1 MENEEKTI
9 FIKFR
14 SKYKSKLI
22 ECYLV
27 YLVVYFQLEVQ
38 MIRFVSS
45 FVLHLLPL
53 VFAGNYEKRKHLE
66 GKLFHRLNHPRRLFK
81 ILTLRVGAYSD

>member
-1 MENEEKTI
+1 
-9 FIKFR
+9 
-14 SKYKSKLI
+14 
-22 ECYLV
+22 
-27 YLVVYFQLEVQ
+27 

>member
-1 MENEEKTI
+1 
-9 FIKFR
+9 
-14 SKYKSKLI
+14 
-22 ECYLV
+22 
-27 YLVVYFQLEVQ
+27 

-66 GKLFHRLNHPRRLFK
+66 GKLFHRLNHP
-81 ILTLRVGAYSD
+81 I